1 MRRLSGFDC
10 EGHWCAATLDAG
22 EHSTGLFIVS
32 GGNEIRSGAHAGQA
46 RLSDAIAKAGYP
58 VFRYDRRGTGES
70 EGENSG
76 FEGAAADLAAALVAF
91 RAQQPH
97 LKRVVAFGNCD
108 AASLL
113 ALHHHGRAID
123 LLVLANPWVIEN
135 DSSDGA
141 TVPPATA
148 IRVRYMARL
157 RDPRSLIDLFAG
169 RINLAKLWRGLRRA
183 VQPANPTA
191 LAGRIADSLCASD
204 VPVKILLASKDMTA
218 CAFAEAWSGHAFA
231 DVRYR
236 SNVVLRRIDSASHSF
251 AGIDDARWLR
261 DQLLEVLADPA

>member
-10 EGHWCAATLDAG
+10 EGHWCAATLDGG
-22 EHSTGLFIVS
+22 EHNTGLLIVS

-58 VFRYDRRGTGES
+58 VFRYDRRGIGES
-70 EGENSG
+70 EGENCG
-76 FEGAAADLAAALVAF
+76 FEGSAADLAAALLAF

-113 ALHHHGRAID
+113 ALHHYGQAID

-135 DSSDGA
+135 DTSDYGS
-141 TVPPATA
+141 VPPATA

-157 RDPRSLIDLFAG
+157 KDPRSLIDLFAG

-191 LAGRIADSLCASD
+191 LAGRIADSLRASD

-231 DVRYR
+231 DVRHR